1 MRERTAPVE
10 RRLAALL
17 WHTSFSA
24 DDLLA
29 NAAFELIVELSPPEP
44 IADPFET
51 DRGRDIR
58 GLLHASPEEL
68 RVISRDGSAPIFRG
82 MAAELILQADSGE
95 WSFNPYKD
103 RILRVLTGRDLN
115 WWVDWIRQQHC
126 DEGEH
131 YRGDKCGRS
140 TYPQYNNTKSD
151 NHERLEQNNQSL

>member
-1 MRERTAPVE
+1 MDALRFIEELNVLAETPPPAIWGAILRERTAPVE

-29 NAAFELIVELSPPEP
+29 NAAFELIIELSPPEP

-58 GLLHASPEEL
+58 GLVHANPEEL
-68 RVISRDGSAPIFRG
+68 RVISRDESAPIFRG

-115 WWVDWIRQQHC
+115 WWIDWIRQQ
-126 DEGEH
+126 
-131 YRGDKCGRS
+131 RS
-140 TYPQYNNTKSD
+140 
-151 NHERLEQNNQSL
+151 

>member
-1 MRERTAPVE
+1 MDAIRFIDELNAAAETPPSAIWGAILRERTAPVE

-29 NAAFELIVELSPPEP
+29 NAAFELIIELPSPEP

-68 RVISRDGSAPIFRG
+68 RVISCDESVRNFRRL
-82 MAAELILQADSGE
+82 AAELILQAASDDR
-95 WSFNPYKD
+95 SFNPDKD
-103 RILRVLTGRDLN
+103 RILLIPV
-115 WWVDWIRQQHC
+115 
-126 DEGEH
+126 
-131 YRGDKCGRS
+131 
-140 TYPQYNNTKSD
+140 
-151 NHERLEQNNQSL
+151 